1 MTHPVNNGHI
11 NDVVEKEAA
20 FVPDL
25 VAEVRKTIIGQDRL
39 VDRTLVALLA
49 DGHILLEGVPG
60 LAKTLLVKTNGH
72 AIGTGFSRI
81 QFTPDLSRP

>member
-39 VDRTLVALLA
+39 AV
-49 DGHILLEGVPG
+49 VP
-60 LAKTLLVKTNGH
+60 TNVVYRREAGWV
-72 AIGTGFSRI
+72 
-81 QFTPDLSRP
+81 